1 MQKKKKKQ
9 EKKISR
15 FCVVVVSDLSTDGN
29 TDTLSLHLDPAIL
42 DVKGP
47 TNFVCY
53 RWIYVIANAGCN
65 CTWKSKLL
73 LKPSTT
79 IIDLIG
85 GSRLFSVADMAL
97 SSHWSGGPSL
107 CDALFEKFAAV
118 FRVWNVPVCKG
129 GVVSPSHQ
137 NRNNI
142 VYQGHFLPIPFSF
155 RQDFLKTDHFEWGT
169 NNAHRWMERR
179 TDRRADG
186 PTKRAVES
194 RSTRLK
200 KLHNIAEWTSLCNR
214 CNICSFSSQDMTHIN
229 NYGTGR

>member
-1 MQKKKKKQ
+1 MVHAYFQLQ
-9 EKKISR
+9 IWL
-15 FCVVVVSDLSTDGN
+15 C
-29 TDTLSLHLDPAIL
+29 PAIGL
-42 DVKGP
+42 VVRPSVMLYSKSLLRFLECEMCQCVKG
-47 TNFVCY
+47 
-53 RWIYVIANAGCN
+53 
-65 CTWKSKLL
+65 
-73 LKPSTT
+73 
-79 IIDLIG
+79 
-85 GSRLFSVADMAL
+85 
-97 SSHWSGGPSL
+97 
-107 CDALFEKFAAV
+107 E
-118 FRVWNVPVCKG
+118 
-129 GVVSPSHQ
+129 VVSPSHQ

-142 VYQGHFLPIPFSF
+142 VNQGHFLPIPLSF
-155 RQDFLKTDHFEWGT
+155 IQDFLKTDHFEWGT